1 MARLKVPEGWCVQA
15 FRFTL
20 NPTQTQAA
28 SLARH
33 FGARRKA
40 FNWTVTALKADIKAW
55 RADGTESAKPSLRV
69 LRKRWNTVKD
79 QVCVNAQTGQV
90 WWPECSKEAYADGI
104 AGAVDAYWNWQ
115 SCRAGKRAGK
125 TVGVPR
131 FKKKGRDAD
140 RVCFTTGAMRV
151 EPDRRHLTL
160 PVIGTIRTYEN
171 TRRLSGSSPK
181 VGRGCW
187 RSPCA
192 ATAPAW
198 MRACGCSSNAPNS
211 GVWRF
216 LIHGWVSTLV
226 CGVWPLLQ
234 TLRARCLNKCRILA
248 RLMLRCAGCAAS
260 AAHAHAARKA
270 HAATVSAPPNCPG
283 CTVGST
289 MSVPTTCTC

>member
-125 TVGVPR
+125 TVGFPR
-131 FKKKGRDAD
+131 GLVTSRGVVYGQV
-140 RVCFTTGAMRV
+140 R
-151 EPDRRHLTL
+151 
-160 PVIGTIRTYEN
+160 PV
-171 TRRLSGSSPK
+171 
-181 VGRGCW
+181 
-187 RSPCA
+187 
-192 ATAPAW
+192 
-198 MRACGCSSNAPNS
+198 
-211 GVWRF
+211 GV
-216 LIHGWVSTLV
+216 S
-226 CGVWPLLQ
+226 
-234 TLRARCLNKCRILA
+234 
-248 RLMLRCAGCAAS
+248 
-260 AAHAHAARKA
+260 
-270 HAATVSAPPNCPG
+270 
-283 CTVGST
+283 
-289 MSVPTTCTC
+289 